1 MTWLLT
7 FFNELILFETIKK
20 PRILSKSGF
29 LNEKAAGFGPAA
41 LRFYV
46 SLSQKPSSGP
56 LQYEYYYEA
65 KYDGSSA
72 DRIVMGHIFTV
83 IREM

>member
-1 MTWLLT
+1 M
-7 FFNELILFETIKK
+7 
-20 PRILSKSGF
+20 
-29 LNEKAAGFGPAA
+29 GPAA

-46 SLSQKPSSGP
+46 SLSQKPGSGP

-65 KYDGSSA
+65 KYDLSSA
-72 DRIVMGHIFTV
+72 DRIVMGHIFTI